1 MKYNFKEWLK
11 AALIRAVRTFA
22 EAMLAYIGTGAIVLK
37 DVSWLAALSAGAVST
52 RNRNV
57 MKRKEIWCRMSVMTR
72 EASKRATPG
81 MRGEIM
87 TVPKALACGA

>member
-37 DVSWLAALSAGAVST
+37 DVSWLAALSAGAMGAIV
-52 RNRNV
+52 
-57 MKRKEIWCRMSVMTR
+57 
-72 EASKRATPG
+72 ALLL
-81 MRGEIM
+81 
-87 TVPKALACGA
+87 ALAGLPELDKEEK